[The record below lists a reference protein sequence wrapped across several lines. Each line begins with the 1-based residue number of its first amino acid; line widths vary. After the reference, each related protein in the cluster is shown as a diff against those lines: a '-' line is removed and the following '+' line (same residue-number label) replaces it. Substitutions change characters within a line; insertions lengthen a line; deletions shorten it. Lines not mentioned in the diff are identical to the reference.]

1 MLSNL
6 NISNPYYKELS
17 KIILFSGL
25 SLLFGYLGQ
34 IEGGIGNF
42 REIPLL
48 IYVFYVRKPRLII
61 LTSLIASFP
70 ISNATNFTHFE
81 NFLIHF
87 PGLVAAWAAYAV
99 LSRFDFSAATKGII
113 WTLIGFSY
121 YAIFL
126 IPTWSIVSFIDFDS
140 NFIDNYY
147 SGLKSVRFEM
157 IATTFITGLYLIQK
171 EVRNNLI
178 EYQRDLEKI
187 VEKRTEELE
196 EANKNLLAANE
207 ELNVSNEK
215 IWTINENLD
224 ELVKQRSAKI
234 EEQLTLLNKYAH
246 MNSHE
251 VRAPLA
257 RLLGLM
263 SLINLEKDAEAKIE
277 LFDKMN
283 ACAEEMDQIIRKM
296 NRLLEKEIIPPSI
309 SVED

>member
-1 MLSNL
+1 
-6 NISNPYYKELS
+6 
-17 KIILFSGL
+17 
-25 SLLFGYLGQ
+25 
-34 IEGGIGNF
+34 
-42 REIPLL
+42 
-48 IYVFYVRKPRLII
+48 
-61 LTSLIASFP
+61 
-70 ISNATNFTHFE
+70 
-81 NFLIHF
+81 
-87 PGLVAAWAAYAV
+87 
-99 LSRFDFSAATKGII
+99 
-113 WTLIGFSY
+113 
-121 YAIFL
+121 
-126 IPTWSIVSFIDFDS
+126 
-140 NFIDNYY
+140 
-147 SGLKSVRFEM
+147 M

-234 EEQLTLLNKYAH
+234 EEQLTLLTKYAH